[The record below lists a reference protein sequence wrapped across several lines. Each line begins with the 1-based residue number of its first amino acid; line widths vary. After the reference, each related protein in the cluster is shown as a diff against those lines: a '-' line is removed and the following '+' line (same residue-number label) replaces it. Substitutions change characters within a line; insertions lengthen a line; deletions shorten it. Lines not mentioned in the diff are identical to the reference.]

1 MKLIKQTKKY
11 FPPKNR
17 NLTQCPLWRLNDQRK
32 QIATGSKIYISHFK
46 Q

>member
-1 MKLIKQTKKY
+1 MKLIKQTKNISQQ
-11 FPPKNR
+11 KNR
-17 NLTQCPLWRLNDQRK
+17 NLTRCPLWRLNDQRK